1 MIYYILAV
9 ISLGSFLGLVW
20 LFTYQIK
27 SNRQKNL
34 DYRSLGKFAVTG
46 LVVDYLAFRIVR
58 FCREVLLKLYLFSV
72 HFVKNCISTTRF
84 VIVKIEKRF
93 NHLAANMPE
102 PDDFHRTDKVSH
114 FLREIKDHKENVMT
128 EIKNSSIEE
137 EFEK

>member
-1 MIYYILAV
+1 MIYYILAIV
-9 ISLGSFLGLVW
+9 SLSSFLGLVW
-20 LFTYQIK
+20 LFAKQVR

-46 LVVDYLAFRIVR
+46 LAVDYLAFRIVR
-58 FCREVLLKLYLFSV
+58 FCRELLLKLYLFSV

-84 VIVKIEKRF
+84 IIVKIERRF
-93 NHLAANMPE
+93 NNLAANMPE

-114 FLREIKDHKENVMT
+114 FLREIKDHKENAMS